1 MRGRVRAGRGPRFA
15 ALAALCL
22 PLALLAFSCA
32 MRTPITIDSV
42 DFSRVRDGTFRGT
55 YETTLVKAE
64 MEAVMAAG
72 KMTGLTVIR
81 HECGLGKPAE
91 AIVDRVLVAQSLEVD
106 AVSGATGSSRVILKA
121 TEIALKQGLTD

>member
-1 MRGRVRAGRGPRFA
+1 LA
-15 ALAALCL
+15 ALAAIC
-22 PLALLAFSCA
+22 LALAFLGSSCA
-32 MRTPITIDSV
+32 MRAPIIVDSV

-72 KMTGLTVIR
+72 KMTGLSVIR

-91 AIVDRVLVAQSLEVD
+91 AIVDRVLAAQSLDVD
-106 AVSGATGSSRVILKA
+106 AVSGATTSSKVLLKA
-121 TEIALKQGLTD
+121 TEMALKQGIND